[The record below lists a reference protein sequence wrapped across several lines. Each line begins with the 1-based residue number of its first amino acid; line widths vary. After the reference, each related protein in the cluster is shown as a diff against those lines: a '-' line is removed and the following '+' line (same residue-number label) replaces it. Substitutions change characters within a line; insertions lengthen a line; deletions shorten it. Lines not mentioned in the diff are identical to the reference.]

1 MEIEYTF
8 LIIEDNHIDQFITTQ
23 LLKKKL
29 DVSNINIANNGKEG
43 IQWICDN
50 RIKINKNLIIILDVQ
65 MPIMN
70 GSQFLLE
77 YEKLDSEQKSNTQIF
92 MLSSSLD
99 ADEIRHLKNNIY
111 VTDFLS
117 KPIRIRE
124 FCEKC
129 QFFGTALDNIA

>member
-8 LIIEDNHIDQFITTQ
+8 LIIEDNEIDQYITSQ
-23 LLKKKL
+23 LLKRKL
-29 DVSNINIANNGKEG
+29 DVTDINFANNGKEG

-50 RIKINKNLIIILDVQ
+50 RQMIKKNLIIILDIQ

-70 GSQFLLE
+70 GAQFLLE
-77 YEKLDSEQKSNTQIF
+77 YEKLESELKSNTQIF

-99 ADEIRHLKNNIY
+99 ADEIKNLKDNIY
-111 VTDFLS
+111 VTNFLS
-117 KPIRIRE
+117 KPIRIQE